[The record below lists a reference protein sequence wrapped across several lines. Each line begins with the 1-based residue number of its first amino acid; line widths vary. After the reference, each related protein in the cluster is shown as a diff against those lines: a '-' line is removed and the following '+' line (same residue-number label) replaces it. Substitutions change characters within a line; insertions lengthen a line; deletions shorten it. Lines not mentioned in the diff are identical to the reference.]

1 MKKEVVNGSM
11 VYIATWHLYLEM
23 RRDRSIELF
32 LVHSI
37 QNLNYKKKK
46 IYFQFKILDGNPWT
60 YPFSSDVLIIMSCRY
75 AFVLNFVRLL
85 ERNKRE
91 IS

>member
-46 IYFQFKILDGNPWT
+46 NLFSIQNFGWEPLDLPILIRRSNHNELQVCFCP
-60 YPFSSDVLIIMSCRY
+60 
-75 AFVLNFVRLL
+75 
-85 ERNKRE
+85 
-91 IS
+91 